1 MWEHTAVARTF
12 AAQSLLSGQPIK
24 FMKVTTFAIRLWRL
38 ASLIG
43 FASMLIYTYTSLEA
57 TVAVGFTPDS
67 RPDVFISRD
76 YLFYGCVAIFL
87 INNTLINMLT
97 KLFPKV
103 SGTALPIPNQ
113 QRWLQHRDQLNEIF
127 QNWFYCLMAAVNTVM
142 VLALY
147 VLRQLNNQLGSTQL
161 TGHQW
166 LLPVCVAIILIVIVS
181 LPIRLA
187 MKPDA
192 EE

>member
-1 MWEHTAVARTF
+1 
-12 AAQSLLSGQPIK
+12 
-24 FMKVTTFAIRLWRL
+24 MKVSTFAIRLWRL

-43 FASMLIYTYTSLEA
+43 FASILIYTYVSLET
-57 TVAVGFTPDS
+57 TVAVSFTPDS
-67 RPDVFISRD
+67 RPDVFIDRD

-113 QRWLQHRDQLNEIF
+113 QLWLEHRKQLDEIF
-127 QNWFYCLMAAVNTVM
+127 QNWFYCIMAAVNTVM
-142 VLALY
+142 ALALY
-147 VLRQLNNQLGSTQL
+147 VLGRLNTQLGSTSL

-166 LLPVCVAIILIVIVS
+166 LFPVCAAIILIVIVS
-181 LPIRLA
+181 LPIRLT
-187 MKPDA
+187 MKPTP

>member
-1 MWEHTAVARTF
+1 
-12 AAQSLLSGQPIK
+12 
-24 FMKVTTFAIRLWRL
+24 MKVTTFAIRLWRL

-43 FASMLIYTYTSLEA
+43 FASLLIYTYVSLET

-87 INNTLINMLT
+87 INNTLINTLT
-97 KLFPKV
+97 KLFPKA

-113 QRWLQHRDQLNEIF
+113 QLWLQNRTQLNEIF

-142 VLALY
+142 ALALF
-147 VLRQLNNQLGSTQL
+147 VLGKLNRQLGSTSL
-161 TGHQW
+161 SGHEW
-166 LLPVCVAIILIVIVS
+166 LLPVCTAIIVIVVVS

-187 MKPDA
+187 MKPAVD
-192 EE
+192 E

>member
-1 MWEHTAVARTF
+1 
-12 AAQSLLSGQPIK
+12 
-24 FMKVTTFAIRLWRL
+24 MKISTFAIRLWRL

-43 FASMLIYTYTSLEA
+43 FAVLLIYTYVSLE
-57 TVAVGFTPDS
+57 TKVAVSFTPDS

-87 INNTLINMLT
+87 INNTLINTLT

-113 QRWLQHRDQLNEIF
+113 QLWLEHRDQLNEIF
-127 QNWFYCLMAAVNTVM
+127 RNWFYSLMAAVNTVM
-142 VLALY
+142 ALSLY
-147 VLRQLNNQLGSTQL
+147 VLGRLNTQLGATQL
-161 TGHQW
+161 SGHQW
-166 LLPVCVAIILIVIVS
+166 LLPVCTAIILIVIIS

-187 MKPDA
+187 MKPAA

>member
-1 MWEHTAVARTF
+1 
-12 AAQSLLSGQPIK
+12 
-24 FMKVTTFAIRLWRL
+24 MKVTTFAIRLWRL

-43 FASMLIYTYTSLEA
+43 FASILIYTYVSLET
-57 TVAVGFTPDS
+57 TVAVGFTSDS

-87 INNTLINMLT
+87 INNTLINTLT

-113 QRWLQHRDQLNEIF
+113 QRWLENRSQLNEIF
-127 QNWFYCLMAAVNTVM
+127 QNWFYCLMASVNTVM
-142 VLALY
+142 ALALY
-147 VLRQLNNQLGSTQL
+147 VMGRLNTQLGSTNL
-161 TGHQW
+161 SGHQW
-166 LLPVCVAIILIVIVS
+166 LLPACVAIIGLVVVS

-187 MKPDA
+187 MKPAA
-192 EE
+192 EV